1 MKRQSKRP
9 RPGLRAALAGLLLVP
24 IPSCGDVLGP
34 NEVVRSEPFEFARD
48 ATGRTAFQVI
58 GVNGTITVVAAA
70 QGEAFLV
77 SGVRQVRGCSRELAD
92 SYFEDL
98 EVEVTETAQDMVV
111 RTLQP
116 QNTSPCTLE
125 VDYELTVPARLTG
138 EIIDVNGEI
147 TVTGLDQGVSV
158 ILVNGPVTLADVE
171 HEATVRLTNGS
182 ITAGLE
188 PAGTDRIDLLTV
200 NGSIDLE
207 IPASTG
213 AELTATVTNGSISIT
228 NLTVSNQVSS
238 GTSITGTLGTG
249 EGEIVVRTTNGSIAL
264 TGV

>member
-1 MKRQSKRP
+1 MVWRSSRAP
-9 RPGLRAALAGLLLVP
+9 TAAGIGLAAAFLCLQA
-24 IPSCGDVLGP
+24 SCGDALGP
-34 NEVVRSEPFEFARD
+34 DEVVRSEPFEFLQD
-48 ATGRTAFQVI
+48 ATGRTGFQVI
-58 GVNGTITVVAAA
+58 GVNGSITVIAAV

-77 SGVRQVRGCSRELAD
+77 SGVRQVRGCSREQAD

-98 EVEVTETAQDMVV
+98 EVEVTETAQNIVV

-125 VDYELTVPARLTG
+125 VDYELTVPARLAG
-138 EIIDVNGEI
+138 EVIDVNGEI
-147 TVTGLDQGVSV
+147 TVTGLDQGLSV

-171 HEATVRLTNGS
+171 HQTTVRLTNGS
-182 ITAGLE
+182 ITAGLV

-213 AELTATVTNGSISIT
+213 AELTATVTNGTISIA

-238 GTSITGTLGTG
+238 GTSVTGTLGTG
-249 EGEIVVRTTNGSIAL
+249 EGEVVVRTTNGSSAL